1 MQHFISAE
9 AFSELLD
16 IAENLMQSFPHAD
29 NLGSSIEFS
38 FSTIDD
44 TKIELIAAHGI
55 HRISTGIQVYDDGL
69 MASSGRINT
78 PLDDML
84 HKVSAIRA
92 CGIKTLNLDLMYGF
106 ERQTTLRLR
115 MYDCIPYKGFGV
127 SAQFMSRTG
136 ISYNIL
142 KSSAFYAEGINFLL
156 KNCLIDI
163 ENDICRVTR
172 EGFRTYGAV
181 ASLFWSEHHKRKY
194 IEGVSA

>member
-1 MQHFISAE
+1 MQHFIFAE

-78 PLDDML
+78 PLDDIL
-84 HKVSAIRA
+84 H
-92 CGIKTLNLDLMYGF
+92 TLQRFRGLCAVHVQNRNLLQYSEVF
-106 ERQTTLRLR
+106 CFLR
-115 MYDCIPYKGFGV
+115 
-127 SAQFMSRTG
+127 
-136 ISYNIL
+136 
-142 KSSAFYAEGINFLL
+142 
-156 KNCLIDI
+156 
-163 ENDICRVTR
+163 
-172 EGFRTYGAV
+172 
-181 ASLFWSEHHKRKY
+181 
-194 IEGVSA
+194 